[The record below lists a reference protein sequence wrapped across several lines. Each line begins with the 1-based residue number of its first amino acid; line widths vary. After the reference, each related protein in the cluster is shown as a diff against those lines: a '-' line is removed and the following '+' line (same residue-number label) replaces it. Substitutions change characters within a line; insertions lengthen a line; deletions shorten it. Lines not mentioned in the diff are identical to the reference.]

1 MNAYAARSMQYVYV
15 YDHRAAETIQ
25 DTSHRERKK
34 PVVRAPGTLR
44 SQVAKTSGAS
54 AHFQHKMRATLGEL
68 HRGDKYF

>member
-1 MNAYAARSMQYVYV
+1 MPMQQEVCSMHMYTTT
-15 YDHRAAETIQ
+15 AETIQ